1 MHPFSN
7 TTVDPLDPEDIFYS
21 SMEFCYHK
29 IGSKAPTVE
38 SRLKAQDI
46 FFNMGNVRN
55 KFLTQNVALKI
66 GTLLYYRLTKCILAL
81 RWKVISFCVEPQSPD
96 PFMDNV

>member
-21 SMEFCYHK
+21 SMEFCYQK

-38 SRLKAQDI
+38 SRLKAQDT
-46 FFNMGNVRN
+46 FFKM
-55 KFLTQNVALKI
+55 FE
-66 GTLLYYRLTKCILAL
+66 
-81 RWKVISFCVEPQSPD
+81 ISSYHK
-96 PFMDNV
+96 M

>member
-21 SMEFCYHK
+21 SMEFCYQK

-38 SRLKAQDI
+38 SRLKAQDT
-46 FFNMGNVRN
+46 FFKMVM
-55 KFLTQNVALKI
+55 FE
-66 GTLLYYRLTKCILAL
+66 
-81 RWKVISFCVEPQSPD
+81 IST
-96 PFMDNV
+96 